1 MMDQGG
7 ETVMPIARAELE
19 DLIQRDV
26 QPDGRVLSVY
36 LNVDQSQAANLNRGF
51 TAALKAQ
58 LRLIESQ
65 LDDDKLRRQFAEDAQ
80 RVVQAVAVYEPRA
93 RGLAIFC
100 DTSRDFF
107 WQRELSIAVE
117 NQARW
122 DERPFVRPL
131 IEALDEY
138 ERYAVVLVNR
148 EQARLFTVCLGEIE
162 EHREIFSENKIK
174 RIKSPG
180 NENARSQI
188 NIQRK
193 DGEHAQRHM
202 KEVAGALEEFAARR
216 PFDRLI
222 VAGPHEVAR
231 EFQGLLSKRMQS
243 IVVASV
249 SLPIEATEQQVLA
262 ETRRI
267 EEGVERAAES
277 AMVDE
282 LITRAAKDAQA
293 VIGAGPVL
301 EALRLGRIM
310 KLVYAHGHNA
320 PGRQC
325 ANCESLFAGGAE
337 SCSYCGGSLR
347 DVPDIVS
354 HLVDRVVDSGG
365 AAENVR
371 GPAAGTL
378 KAAGGIGAFLR
389 F

>member
-1 MMDQGG
+1 MS
-7 ETVMPIARAELE
+7 IARAELE
-19 DLIQRDV
+19 DLIHRDV

-58 LRLIESQ
+58 LRQIEQQ
-65 LDDDKLRRQFAEDAQ
+65 LDDDKLRREFAEDAQ
-80 RVVQAVAVYEPRA
+80 RVVQTVAAYQPRA

-100 DTSRDFF
+100 DASRDFF
-107 WQRELSIAVE
+107 WRRELSIGVE
-117 NQARW
+117 NHARW
-122 DERPFVRPL
+122 DERPYLRPL

-138 ERYAVVLVNR
+138 ERYAVVLVSR
-148 EQARLFTVCLGEIE
+148 EQARLFTVYLGEIE

-188 NIQRK
+188 NIQRR

-202 KEVAGALEEFAARR
+202 REVAEALEEFAARR

-222 VAGPHEVAR
+222 VAGPHEVTR

-243 IVVASV
+243 LVVSSLA
-249 SLPIEATEQQVLA
+249 LPIEATEQQVLT

-267 EEGVERAAES
+267 EESVERAAES
-277 AMVDE
+277 AMVAD

-293 VIGAGPVL
+293 VLGAVPVL
-301 EALRLGRIM
+301 EALRMGRIM
-310 KLVYAHGHNA
+310 KLVYAHGHTC

-325 ANCESLFAGGAE
+325 TNCESLFAGE
-337 SCSYCGGSLR
+337 VQSCPYCGGNVR
-347 DVPDIVS
+347 EVPDVVS
-354 HLVDRVVDSGG
+354 RLVDRVVDSGG
-365 AAENVR
+365 GAENVR
-371 GPAAGTL
+371 GAAADAL